1 MDYAIIEVEGDL
13 AVGDLMEPQI
23 ILTAIIEVF
32 GEAFEVATLGRGE
45 FGLTDAERIDAGFKG
60 VDIGQ
65 QVMVADGG
73 HGEGIH
79 AVHVGDGLECAFLA
93 AEEPV
98 DGTLLVPL
106 YMVFPEVL
114 GEVVF
119 EGLAQG

>member
-32 GEAFEVATLGRGE
+32 GEAFEVATLGGGE
-45 FGLTDAERIDAGFKG
+45 FGLTDAERIDAGFKC

-73 HGEGIH
+73 HREGIH
-79 AVHVGDGLECAFLA
+79 AVHVGDDLEGTFL
-93 AEEPV
+93 
-98 DGTLLVPL
+98 LLKS
-106 YMVFPEVL
+106 
-114 GEVVF
+114 
-119 EGLAQG
+119 Q